1 MANDGPDDGGTNEGE
16 SVHSTI
22 LTGVDSDRLELDT
35 VYDILSD
42 RHRRYALYYLQDHD
56 PVSADELAEQIATWE
71 ANTGGTDDVD
81 ETQERIAIELR
92 HTHLPKL
99 RDTGVIEYDRRSET
113 IRHGTPPEI
122 LQTALDSAAEIE
134 ELKPTS

>member
-1 MANDGPDDGGTNEGE
+1 MSNDGPDDGEANEGE

-22 LTGVDSDRLELDT
+22 LTGNDSDRLELDT
-35 VYDILSD
+35 VYDILRD
-42 RHRRYALYYLQDHD
+42 RYRRYALYYLQDHD
-56 PVSADELAEQIATWE
+56 PASAEELTEQIAIWE
-71 ANTGGTDDVD
+71 TNAGESEDVD
-81 ETQERIAIELR
+81 EIRERIALELR

-134 ELKPTS
+134 QPKPTR